1 MNCDL
6 IHSSMETA
14 CKVSSQVAPK
24 MKYPDDWK
32 AYTLNKLVEQT
43 QYGTNQAVSTDGFIP
58 IIGMKEIQNGKV
70 LIAAQKV
77 SLSPSEQEKYRL
89 DDGDI
94 LLNRTNSLDLVG
106 KSGVYHQN
114 THAVFASYLIRLKPV
129 RSLIDSDYLGYY
141 LNSYPAYITL
151 KKIATAAI
159 SQANINP
166 TELKRLMVIPCPSLP
181 EQRRIAEFLGTWD
194 EAIEKLEQLIAAKEK
209 RFHGL
214 IQMLIS
220 GKKGQWATIRLGNL
234 FSERNE
240 SNYPLGELLAI
251 TGERGVVRRSELD
264 KVDSSSEDKSQYLRI
279 YPGDIGYNTMRMWQ
293 GVCGVSRYDGIVSP
307 AYTILVPAQ
316 NVNADFAVFYFKT
329 PPVIHIFKRHSQGLV
344 DDTLNLKYH
353 HFSQIRLP
361 LPELSE
367 QNRIAEILTIAQN
380 ELNLLRKELAA
391 LQKQKRGLMQ
401 KLLTGTW
408 RV

>member
-1 MNCDL
+1 MKLPDGWRKDRLGDLVVGNIRNGYSPVCDL
-6 IHSSMETA
+6 SGDTCGWMLSLGALTPHGLDYSQRKAAPVDPALTRVELQDNDILISRSNTPDRVGMSSIFHVQEENYFYPDLMMRFQFDSDRLLPLFGWYYLNTPEARSYFKRKASGTSSSMVKITSA
-14 CKVSSQVAPK
+14 
-24 MKYPDDWK
+24 
-32 AYTLNKLVEQT
+32 T
-43 QYGTNQAVSTDGFIP
+43 
-58 IIGMKEIQNGKV
+58 
-70 LIAAQKV
+70 
-77 SLSPSEQEKYRL
+77 
-89 DDGDI
+89 
-94 LLNRTNSLDLVG
+94 
-106 KSGVYHQN
+106 
-114 THAVFASYLIRLKPV
+114 V
-129 RSLIDSDYLGYY
+129 RSLEIP
-141 LNSYPAYITL
+141 YP
-151 KKIATAAI
+151 
-159 SQANINP
+159 P
-166 TELKRLMVIPCPSLP
+166 LP

-194 EAIEKLEQLIAAKEK
+194 EAIEKLEQLIAAKGK

-361 LPELSE
+361 FPELSE

>member
-1 MNCDL
+1 MKLPDGWKIIKLNDVAVPLKRRNTIGNRNVLTSSAQFGLINQMEYHNRSMAGEDL
-6 IHSSMETA
+6 SSYYLLYNGDFAYNRSSAKEYPFGAIRRLDKYDTGI
-14 CKVSSQVAPK
+14 VSSL
-24 MKYPDDWK
+24 Y
-32 AYTLNKLVEQT
+32 
-43 QYGTNQAVSTDGFIP
+43 IP
-58 IIGMKEIQNGKV
+58 
-70 LIAAQKV
+70 
-77 SLSPSEQEKYRL
+77 
-89 DDGDI
+89 
-94 LLNRTNSLDLVG
+94 
-106 KSGVYHQN
+106 
-114 THAVFASYLIRLKPV
+114 F
-129 RSLIDSDYLGYY
+129 
-141 LNSYPAYITL
+141 TL
-151 KKIATAAI
+151 KKDSCFSDFLAYVLDSELINQYLYQVCQEGARNHGLLNIAKEDFF
-159 SQANINP
+159 QMP
-166 TELKRLMVIPCPSLP
+166 LYLP
-181 EQRRIAEFLGTWD
+181 ICQNEQRRIAEFLGTWD
-194 EAIEKLEQLIAAKEK
+194 EAIEKLEKLIAAKEK

-361 LPELSE
+361 FPELSE
-367 QNRIAEILTIAQN
+367 QNRIAGILTIAQN

>member
-1 MNCDL
+1 MVTRSGILRHTFPVTKTLFAVAINQDIKAL
-6 IHSSMETA
+6 I
-14 CKVSSQVAPK
+14 
-24 MKYPDDWK
+24 PDEDFNVD
-32 AYTLNKLVEQT
+32 YI
-43 QYGTNQAVSTDGFIP
+43 QAVLLAENF
-58 IIGMKEIQNGKV
+58 
-70 LIAAQKV
+70 
-77 SLSPSEQEKYRL
+77 
-89 DDGDI
+89 DI
-94 LLNRTNSLDLVG
+94 LKRCSKVG
-106 KSGVYHQN
+106 TTVESIEFDVLKSYSIV
-114 THAVFASYLIRLKPV
+114 VP
-129 RSLIDSDYLGYY
+129 
-141 LNSYPAYITL
+141 P
-151 KKIATAAI
+151 
-159 SQANINP
+159 
-166 TELKRLMVIPCPSLP
+166 LP

-367 QNRIAEILTIAQN
+367 QNRIAENLTIAQN

>member
-1 MNCDL
+1 MKLPDGWRKIRL
-6 IHSSMETA
+6 IDCGRWVGGSTPSKKESQYWNGSIPWA
-14 CKVSSQVAPK
+14 SSQDIKSRLLQKTTYSLTEDGLRSSSNLVPANSLLMVTRSGILRHTFPVTKTLFAVAINQDIK
-24 MKYPDDWK
+24 ALIPDEDFNVD
-32 AYTLNKLVEQT
+32 YI
-43 QYGTNQAVSTDGFIP
+43 QAVLLAENF
-58 IIGMKEIQNGKV
+58 
-70 LIAAQKV
+70 
-77 SLSPSEQEKYRL
+77 
-89 DDGDI
+89 DI
-94 LLNRTNSLDLVG
+94 LKRCSKVG
-106 KSGVYHQN
+106 TTVESIEFDVLKSYSIV
-114 THAVFASYLIRLKPV
+114 VP
-129 RSLIDSDYLGYY
+129 
-141 LNSYPAYITL
+141 P
-151 KKIATAAI
+151 
-159 SQANINP
+159 
-166 TELKRLMVIPCPSLP
+166 LP

-367 QNRIAEILTIAQN
+367 QNRIAENLTIAQN

>member
-1 MNCDL
+1 MKLPDGWRKIRL
-6 IHSSMETA
+6 IDCGRWVGGSTPSKKESQYWNGSIPWA
-14 CKVSSQVAPK
+14 SSQDIKSRLLKKTTYSLTEAGLRSSSNLVPANSLLMVTRSGILRHTFPVTKTLFAVAINQDIK
-24 MKYPDDWK
+24 ALIPDKDFNVD
-32 AYTLNKLVEQT
+32 YI
-43 QYGTNQAVSTDGFIP
+43 QAVLLAENF
-58 IIGMKEIQNGKV
+58 
-70 LIAAQKV
+70 
-77 SLSPSEQEKYRL
+77 
-89 DDGDI
+89 DI
-94 LLNRTNSLDLVG
+94 LKRCSKVG
-106 KSGVYHQN
+106 TTVESIEYDVLKSYSIV
-114 THAVFASYLIRLKPV
+114 VP
-129 RSLIDSDYLGYY
+129 
-141 LNSYPAYITL
+141 P
-151 KKIATAAI
+151 
-159 SQANINP
+159 
-166 TELKRLMVIPCPSLP
+166 LP